1 MVSFFDYTDYRQ
13 FLKDFIKER
22 QKSKQ
27 SFSLRCLSMKAGI
40 KSGGFLSMV
49 LCGRRNLTKEL
60 AGRISSVLK
69 MSKKEEKYFLLMVD
83 YAHAK
88 TIEQKHSILEQM
100 LVMTR
105 MNSVK
110 SLVPE
115 QYEFYEKWYY
125 SVMRELVEVTPLKE
139 NSASAGEMFQP
150 PIRQKE
156 ARQALKLLEKL
167 GLIYKDSEGVFH
179 RTDTLITC
187 DDSIRSVAVCNFQA
201 EMIELAKTALKQTGR
216 SERDISTVTLSIDS
230 STWEQIRQRCASF
243 RADLLALATRVMD
256 PDRVIQINLQ
266 CFPVTKL
273 NDWKVKSEVLKAD
286 TGSSVN
292 AREQKVL

>member
-1 MVSFFDYTDYRQ
+1 MVSVFDYTDYRQ

-49 LCGRRNLTKEL
+49 LSGRRNLTSEL

-69 MSKKEEKYFLLMVD
+69 LSRKEEKYFLLMVD

-110 SLVPE
+110 SLVPD

-125 SVMRELVEVTPLKE
+125 SVMRELVEVTSLRE
-139 NSASAGEMFQP
+139 DSTSAGEMFQP
-150 PIRQKE
+150 PIKPRE

-167 GLIYKDSEGVFH
+167 GLIYKDNEGVFH

-230 STWEQIRQRCASF
+230 STWEQIKQKCASF
-243 RADLLALATRVMD
+243 RADLLSLAARVVN
-256 PDRVIQINLQ
+256 PDRVIQVNLQ
-266 CFPVTKL
+266 CFPVAKACNL
-273 NDWKVKSEVLKAD
+273 KSKSDGLGSDTSLSED
-286 TGSSVN
+286 TG
-292 AREQKVL
+292 EQKVL